1 MRPPSQHKIRGKV
14 KRLAR
19 SKGREVTVEH
29 RVGNHLRLRVV
40 MGDVVWST
48 ELRGFDADDPRIPPL
63 RAALEAATQTA
74 QCDAAANEAVGRL
87 GRGAQCFAARRT
99 AGRHRVG
106 VPELPAEVDEPDG
119 ESGVRV
125 P

>member
-19 SKGREVTVEH
+19 PKGRDVLVEH

-40 MGDVVWST
+40 MGDIVWST
-48 ELRGFDADDPRIPPL
+48 ELRGFDADDPRIAPL

-99 AGRHRVG
+99 AGRSQPG
-106 VPELPAEVDEPDG
+106 ASPARGDAEEPDG
-119 ESGVRV
+119 A
-125 P
+125 

>member
-19 SKGREVTVEH
+19 PKGRSVTVEH
-29 RVGNHLRLRVV
+29 RVGNHLRLRVI

-48 ELRGFDADDPRIPPL
+48 ELRGFDADDPRISPL
-63 RAALEAATQTA
+63 RAALEAASQTA

-87 GRGAQCFAARRT
+87 GRGARCFAARRT
-99 AGRHRVG
+99 AGRAPGGAAAR
-106 VPELPAEVDEPDG
+106 PAKAEEPRAEEG
-119 ESGVRV
+119 GAAA
-125 P
+125 

>member
-19 SKGREVTVEH
+19 SKGRSVTVEH

-48 ELRGFDADDPRIPPL
+48 ELRGFDVDDPRIPKL
-63 RAALEAATQTA
+63 RAALEAASQTA
-74 QCDAAANEAVGRL
+74 QCDAAANEAIGRL
-87 GRGAQCFAARRT
+87 GRGARCFAARRT
-99 AGRHRVG
+99 AGRAHG
-106 VPELPAEVDEPDG
+106 EAPAHPPGAEEADG
-119 ESGVRV
+119 EEGVRV
-125 P
+125 S

>member
-1 MRPPSQHKIRGKV
+1 MRPASQHKIRGKV

-19 SKGREVTVEH
+19 PKERSVLVEH

-48 ELRGFDADDPRIPPL
+48 ELRGFEADDPRIPPL
-63 RAALEAATQTA
+63 RAALEAASQTA
-74 QCDAAANEAVGRL
+74 QCDAAVNQAVGRL
-87 GRGAQCFAARRT
+87 GRGAACFAARRT
-99 AGRHRVG
+99 AGRARG
-106 VPELPAEVDEPDG
+106 EPTPRPAKVDEAPG
-119 ESGVRV
+119 EAEGEA